1 MSRLVEMKVYL
12 DPALARTVSQM
23 ALHARCSRSEYVR
36 AVLATATTAD
46 GADQLEAALGRRL
59 DRLSRQVERLERDT
73 TIVGEA
79 VAMFARLWLT
89 ATPDVPEG
97 ARLAAEAQGRRRYLA
112 FLEAIGRRV
121 ADGSSLRKEV
131 LEDRSA
137 AGQG

>member
-12 DPALARTVSQM
+12 DPDLARTVNQK
-23 ALHARCSRSEYVR
+23 ALHARCSRSEFVR
-36 AVLATATTAD
+36 ATLASVTSAD
-46 GADQLEAALGRRL
+46 GPDQLEAALGRRL
-59 DRLSRQVERLERDT
+59 DRQSRQIERLERDVA
-73 TIVGEA
+73 ISAEA
-79 VAMFARLWLT
+79 VAMFARLWLK

-131 LEDRSA
+131 LEDRSPVGPA
-137 AGQG
+137 